1 MFRELDVAVA
11 LQLRV
16 KIDGTVAQIRLVA
29 RDEEQQ
35 KRRSD
40 HRHECNGRGYKSVTH
55 TFTIHRSSTS
65 KQTTTGT
72 ARRTAAEAAGP

>member
-16 KIDGTVAQIRLVA
+16 EVDGTVAQIRLVA
-29 RDEEQQ
+29 GDEEQQ

-40 HRHECNGRGYKSVTH
+40 HRHQRTERGD
-55 TFTIHRSSTS
+55 
-65 KQTTTGT
+65 
-72 ARRTAAEAAGP
+72 